1 VEAVDRPAEAV
12 PPGAGRKASITTN
25 WEYNELKKIW
35 HDIKQKF
42 SPHTPTHCE
51 QYSDLA
57 WVDEFITNVRPYIFV
72 RVEDNILIKRPNNA
86 QKLNSSGAKILK
98 SLLDG
103 QSIHALL
110 DEIGRE
116 PKRVQ
121 DITHFLCA
129 VKQQLEG
136 TLDQFTTNPAVE
148 IHPFEM
154 KFSQYPVLSEVAITY
169 RCNLKCA
176 FCYAGSGCTANP
188 THSNEEMSLD
198 EIKEILWK
206 IFHQAKV
213 PSVSFTGGEPT
224 LIFELPELIRYAKD
238 LGMRVNLITNG
249 IKISQA
255 LAQEYADHG
264 LDSAQVSLEGVTA
277 KTHDAI
283 VCLRGAFHKTVE
295 AVRHLKNAGV
305 LTHTNTTITR
315 ANLDECAEFPR
326 FIKEEFGNDKFSMN
340 LIIPTGSGAIH
351 DDLIVSYHE
360 IGGYLEEIIAT
371 SEQQEVEFM
380 WYSPVP
386 MCMFNSIAYGLGNK
400 GCAACDGL
408 LSIGSNGDVLPCA
421 SYDDSVGNLLEQDF
435 ETIWQSEKAK
445 QYRDKC
451 LAHPQCQKCEHFA
464 ICNGACPLY
473 WRQVGFGELKDVLTY
488 SDRAPALK

>member
-1 VEAVDRPAEAV
+1 M
-12 PPGAGRKASITTN
+12 SIMSN
-25 WEYNELKKIW
+25 IKKR
-35 HDIKQKF
+35 F
-42 SPHTPTHCE
+42 TPHTPKSCN
-51 QYSDLA
+51 QGIDLA
-57 WVDEFITNVRPYIFV
+57 WVDEFIANVKPYIFV
-72 RVEDNILIKRPNNA
+72 RVEDNLLIKRPNHA
-86 QKLNSSGAKILK
+86 QKLNPSGAKILK

-103 QSIHALL
+103 KSINELL

-116 PKRVQ
+116 PQRVQ
-121 DITHFLCA
+121 DVVHFLFA

-148 IHPFEM
+148 IKPFEM
-154 KFSQYPVLSEVAITY
+154 NFSKYPVLSEIAITY

-188 THSNEEMSLD
+188 TGSDAEMSVED
-198 EIKEILWK
+198 IRGILRK

-224 LIFELPELIRYAKD
+224 LIPELPALIRYAKD

-249 IKISQA
+249 VKISQA
-255 LAQEYADHG
+255 LAWEYADHG

-277 KTHDAI
+277 EAHDTI
-283 VCLRGAFHKTVE
+283 VRSRGAFHKTVA
-295 AVRHLKNAGV
+295 AVKYLKSAGIH
-305 LTHTNTTITR
+305 THTNTTITR
-315 ANLDECAEFPR
+315 ANLHECAEIPR

-351 DDLIVSYHE
+351 DDLIVSYRE
-360 IGGYLEEIIAT
+360 IGEYLEEIIAA
-371 SEQQEVEFM
+371 SEQQGVEFM

-386 MCMFNSIAYGLGNK
+386 MCMFNSIVYGLGNK

-408 LSIGSNGDVLPCA
+408 LSIGANGDVLPCA
-421 SYDDSVGNLLEQDF
+421 SYDDSVGNLREQDF
-435 ETIWQSEKAK
+435 EAIWQSEKAK
-445 QYRDKC
+445 HYRDKC
-451 LAHPQCQKCEHFA
+451 LAHPQCRECEHFA

-473 WRQVGFGELKDVLTY
+473 WRQVGFGELEDVL
-488 SDRAPALK
+488 SDKMDATCKVASI

>member
-1 VEAVDRPAEAV
+1 
-12 PPGAGRKASITTN
+12 
-25 WEYNELKKIW
+25 LKNIW
-35 HDIKQKF
+35 HNIKQKF
-42 SPHTPTHCE
+42 IPHTPTYCG
-51 QYSDLA
+51 QCIDLS
-57 WVDEFITNVRPYIFV
+57 WVDEFIANVRPYIFV
-72 RVEDNILIKRPNNA
+72 RVEDSLLIKRPNNA
-86 QKLNSSGAKILK
+86 QKLNSAGANILK

-103 QSIHALL
+103 KSIQVLL
-110 DEIGRE
+110 DEIGQE
-116 PKRVQ
+116 PKKVQ
-121 DITHFLCA
+121 DIAHFLCA

-148 IHPFEM
+148 IKPFEM
-154 KFSQYPVLSEVAITY
+154 KFSQYPVLSEIAITY

-188 THSNEEMSLD
+188 TGSDEEMSID

-224 LIFELPELIRYAKD
+224 LIPELPELIRYAKD

-249 IKISQA
+249 VKISQS

-277 KTHDAI
+277 ETHDVI
-283 VCLRGAFHKTVE
+283 VRVHGAFHKTVP
-295 AVRHLKNAGV
+295 AVKHLKKTGIH
-305 LTHTNTTITR
+305 THTNTTITR

-326 FIKEEFGNDKFSMN
+326 FISEEFGNDKFSMN

-351 DDLIVSYHE
+351 DDLIVPYHE
-360 IGGYLEEIIAT
+360 IGGYLENIIVA
-371 SEQQEVEFM
+371 SEQLGVEFM

-386 MCMFNSIAYGLGNK
+386 MCMFNSIAHGLGNK

-408 LSIGSNGDVLPCA
+408 LSIGANGDVLPCA
-421 SYDDSVGNLLEQDF
+421 SYNDRVGNLLEQDF
-435 ETIWQSEKAK
+435 ETIWQSEKAHK
-445 QYRDKC
+445 YRDKC
-451 LAHPQCQKCEHFA
+451 FAYPQCRACENFA

-473 WRQVGFGELKDVLTY
+473 WRQVGFGELEEVLN
-488 SDRAPALK
+488 

>member
-1 VEAVDRPAEAV
+1 M
-12 PPGAGRKASITTN
+12 SIIN
-25 WEYNELKKIW
+25 N
-35 HDIKQKF
+35 IKQKF
-42 SPHTPTHCE
+42 IPYTPTHCE
-51 QYSDLA
+51 QCIDLS
-57 WVDEFITNVRPYIFV
+57 WVDEFIANVKPYIFV
-72 RVEDNILIKRPNNA
+72 REEDNLLIKRPNNV
-86 QKLNSSGAKILK
+86 QKLNPTGAKILR

-103 QSIHALL
+103 NSIQVLL
-110 DEIGRE
+110 DEIGQE

-129 VKQQLEG
+129 VRQQLEG

-148 IHPFEM
+148 IKPFEM
-154 KFSQYPVLSEVAITY
+154 KFSQYPVLSEIAITY

-188 THSNEEMSLD
+188 TGSDKEMSID
-198 EIKEILWK
+198 EIKEILWR

-224 LIFELPELIRYAKD
+224 LIPELPELIRYAKD

-249 IKISQA
+249 MKISQT

-277 KTHDAI
+277 ETHETI
-283 VCLRGAFHKTVE
+283 VHSHGAFHKTVD
-295 AVRHLKNAGV
+295 AVKHLKNAGV

-315 ANLDECAEFPR
+315 ANLHECKKFPR
-326 FIKEEFGNDKFSMN
+326 FIKEEFRNDKFSMN

-351 DDLIVSYHE
+351 DDLIVSYRE
-360 IGGYLEEIIAT
+360 IGGYLEEIIAA
-371 SEQQEVEFM
+371 SEQQGVEFM

-386 MCMFNSIAYGLGNK
+386 MCLFNSIVYGLGNK

-408 LSIGSNGDVLPCA
+408 LSIGANGDVLPCA

-435 ETIWQSEKAK
+435 ATIWQTEKAK
-445 QYRDKC
+445 TYRDKC
-451 LAHPQCQKCEHFA
+451 LAYPQCQACENFA

-473 WRQVGFGELKDVLTY
+473 WRQVGFGELEDVLNSKTGTTLRWRP
-488 SDRAPALK
+488 SKQ